1 MDKVRTVVLVLALAA
16 APVAQACTLCHSAE
30 ARLLRH
36 QVMKHGFWEN
46 LLSISAV
53 LPILIGVIY
62 VAGMDRSASKP
73 RSVNAHG

>member
-1 MDKVRTVVLVLALAA
+1 MDMLRAAVLVLALAA
-16 APVAQACTLCHSAE
+16 APVADACTLCHSAD

-36 QVMKHGFWEN
+36 QVMEHGFWEN

-62 VAGMDRSASKP
+62 VAGMDQSAGKP
-73 RSVNAHG
+73 RIVNERG